1 MQSPRIEQTEL
12 PRQTEVLVVGAG
24 PVGLAV
30 AASLA
35 GHGHDVTV
43 VDRQATG
50 ANTSRAA
57 VVHARTLEML
67 ERIGVSERL
76 AGLGIQARQFSI
88 RDGDRE
94 LVPVRFDGLPTEY
107 PYTLMVPQNIT
118 EQVLLDRLEELGGS
132 VHRPYVASGI
142 SQTDDGAEV
151 TLDSGEMIK
160 AQYVVAADGMNSTI
174 RDLAGLTPDGN
185 VNGTLP
191 LSFALADVRVEG
203 GLPADEVLLF
213 FSKAGMLVVAPL
225 PDGSFRL
232 VAEVEDAPEQPDV
245 AYAQQLLDTRGPRR
259 ATVKVTEV
267 IWGSRF
273 RIHERVADQYRAGR
287 VLLAGDA
294 AHTHSPA
301 GGQGMNLGLRDAV
314 TLGDALSVALRE
326 SRDDK
331 LDEYA
336 AGSRAE
342 AMHVVALA
350 HRLTRLAT
358 APSAVRPLRNVALR
372 LLALVPAFRRRLAEE
387 LSAIGHR

>member
-1 MQSPRIEQTEL
+1 VSEL
-12 PRQTEVLVVGAG
+12 PGRTEVLVVGAG

-67 ERIGVSERL
+67 ERIGVSKRL
-76 AGLGIQARQFSI
+76 AELGIHAPQFSV

-94 LVPVRFDGLPTEY
+94 LVPVRFDQLPTKY

-132 VHRPYVASGI
+132 VHRPCVATGV
-142 SQTDDGAEV
+142 SQTVDGTQV
-151 TLDSGEMIK
+151 TLDSGDTIK

-174 RDLAGLTPDGN
+174 RDQAGLGHDGDDA
-185 VNGTLP
+185 LS
-191 LSFALADVRVEG
+191 LSFTLADVRVEG
-203 GLPADEVLLF
+203 GLPTDKVLLF
-213 FSKAGMLVVAPL
+213 FSSPGMLVVAPL

-232 VAEVEDAPEQPDV
+232 VAEVDDAPEQPDV
-245 AYAQQLLDTRGPRR
+245 TYAQRLLSTRGPRR
-259 ATVKVTEV
+259 TTVRVTQV
-267 IWGSRF
+267 LWGSRF

-326 SRDDK
+326 GREDK

-342 AMHVVALA
+342 ALHVVALA

-358 APSAVRPLRNVALR
+358 APSAVRPLRNLALR
-372 LLALVPAFRRRLAEE
+372 LLALVPAFRRGLAEQ